1 MRIQDAVMTNR
12 NARRGFTLI
21 ELLVAIAVLAILATV
36 AVPSFQQIIENN
48 RLATESNRLLSA
60 MSFARSE
67 AVRVGD
73 DVSLTAPAGGFGDG
87 WCVHLGASC
96 TNATRLRR
104 FDGGQVDYSAANNTL
119 TFNARGEMT
128 NAAFQVSIEP
138 GGCDSGAVDKR
149 RTINVSLSGRGSV
162 QKGNCS

>member
-1 MRIQDAVMTNR
+1 V
-12 NARRGFTLI
+12 
-21 ELLVAIAVLAILATV
+21 VVAVLAIVATV

-73 DVSLTAPAGGFGDG
+73 DVSLSAKAGGFDEG

-96 TNATRLRR
+96 NDNAGNEILRQ
-104 FDGGQVDYSAANNTL
+104 FNAGQLAYTASANTL

-128 NAAFQVSIEP
+128 NAAFQLSI
-138 GGCDSGAVDKR
+138 DSENCETGEVDKR
-149 RTINVSLSGRGSV
+149 RTITVSLAGRGSTEKV
-162 QKGNCS
+162 NCP

>member
-1 MRIQDAVMTNR
+1 MNNR
-12 NARRGFTLI
+12 NAQSGFTLI
-21 ELLVAIAVLAILATV
+21 ELLVAIAVLTILATV

-73 DVSLTAPAGGFGDG
+73 DVSLTALAGGFGDG
-87 WCVHLGASC
+87 WCVHLGAACNNTGS
-96 TNATRLRR
+96 NEILRR
-104 FDGGQVDYSAANNTL
+104 FDAVQLDYTASASTL
-119 TFNARGEMT
+119 TFNARGER
-128 NAAFQVSIEP
+128 ASGAFQVSVEP
-138 GGCDSGAVDKR
+138 DSCQTGATDKR
-149 RTINVSLSGRGSV
+149 RTISVSLSGRGSV